1 MGNTKSWT
9 LAVAGGLAC
18 LAACAKGPL
27 PEGNTASEI
36 TTSPEEA
43 ARIAQEAYV
52 YAYPMLETYRTLYV
66 QAIDRTGPGYMGPFN
81 RLAHSAELLGPDFT
95 DVVRPNNDTLY
106 SFAWLDLRA
115 QPVVISVP
123 KIEDRY
129 YSVQLVDMFTNNI
142 GYIGTRA
149 TGTEAG
155 SYLVAGPRWN
165 GVKPGDVTGEIKSDS
180 EFVYCIIRTEVRGPS
195 DVGAVVALQKQYH
208 LTPLNVFLGRSRVP
222 VAAGIT
228 FPRYENKKA
237 TSAGFIDYL
246 NLFLT
251 QVRVPETDL
260 AAVERFARIGVE
272 PGMLSA
278 SMRLPEPIRA
288 AIDAGVGQALVEI
301 SKAAL
306 DPTKLP
312 EITSRKSAGWAGMVG
327 IFGSPE
333 EMKGRYLTRAAAAMF
348 GLYGNDAEEAY
359 YPVGNDD
366 ASGDAL
372 NGSTGRYTLRF
383 DKEQLP
389 KVEAFWSMTMYGLPQ
404 QLMVANPI
412 HRYSIGDR
420 SKLEV
425 GKDGSVTIYIQHDA
439 PDASKQSNW
448 LPAPDGPFSVQFRM
462 YLPAQ
467 SVIESPLYLPPDIVK
482 VR

>member
-1 MGNTKSWT
+1 MGNTNCWT
-9 LAVAGGLAC
+9 LAAAGGLAC
-18 LAACAKGPL
+18 LVACAKGPL
-27 PEGNTASEI
+27 PAGNTATEI

-43 ARIAQEAYV
+43 ERIAQEAYV
-52 YAYPMLETYRTLYV
+52 YAYPMLENYRTLYV
-66 QAIDRTGPGYMGPFN
+66 QAVDRTGPGYMGPFN
-81 RLAHSAELLGPDFT
+81 QLQHGTELLGPDFT

-123 KIEDRY
+123 RIDDRY

-142 GYIGTRA
+142 GYIGPRT
-149 TGTEAG
+149 TGTDAG
-155 SYLVAGPRWN
+155 SYLVTGPRWS
-165 GVKPGDVTGEIKSDS
+165 GAKPGDVAGEIKSDS
-180 EFVYCIIRTEVRGPS
+180 EFVYCIIRTEVRTPS
-195 DVGAVVALQKQYH
+195 DVAAVVALQKEYH

-228 FPRYENKKA
+228 FPRYETKKA
-237 TSAGFIDYL
+237 TSVGFIDYL

-251 QVRVPETDL
+251 QVQIPESDVAT
-260 AAVERFARIGVE
+260 VERFARIGVE

-278 SMRLPEPIRA
+278 STRLPEPIRA
-288 AIDAGVGQALVEI
+288 AVDAGVGKALVEI

-306 DPTKLP
+306 DPSKLP
-312 EITSRKSAGWAGMVG
+312 GITSRKSASWAGMVG

-333 EMKGRYLTRAAAAMF
+333 EMKGRYLARAAAAMF

-366 ASGDAL
+366 AAGDAL
-372 NGSTGRYTLRF
+372 DGSTGRYTMHF
-383 DKEQLP
+383 EKEQLP
-389 KVEAFWSMTMYGLPQ
+389 KVEAFWSMTMYGLPK

-412 HRYSIGDR
+412 NRYSIGDR
-420 SKLEV
+420 SKLAV

-439 PDASKQSNW
+439 PEPDKRSNW